1 MGGTGRV
8 RSRKEALRRVRDAT
22 VAVFLLSCVGS
33 DLSAQQW
40 SWPEQAENLTEL
52 PADFPPERLRAV
64 MLGFTGA
71 LGVRCAHCHEGEEG
85 QPLSTFDFASDANP
99 NKDRAR
105 AMYRLLGAVND
116 HLDEIE
122 PSGEEVNMWC
132 HTCHQGK
139 PRPQTL
145 AEAIGERARARGGAA
160 AVSYFRELRD
170 EHYGG
175 PGYDFRPG
183 SVAEVAFGL
192 AEAGEPEAG
201 LDLAR
206 LNVEQNPGAW
216 EAHVGLGDV
225 LQQGGDNRGA
235 RTAYERALELSPEN
249 PAVAAKLRSAGG

>member
-1 MGGTGRV
+1 MDGTERV
-8 RSRKEALRRVRDAT
+8 RHREEALRRVRDAS

-64 MLGFTGA
+64 MLGFTDA
-71 LGVRCAHCHEGEEG
+71 LGVGCAHCHSGEEG
-85 QPLSTFDFASDANP
+85 QPLSTYDFVSDANP
-99 NKDRAR
+99 NKNRAR

-145 AEAIGERARARGGAA
+145 AEAIGERARNEGGAA
-160 AVSYFRELRD
+160 AVAHFRELRTAY
-170 EHYGG
+170 YGG
-175 PGYDFRPG
+175 PGYDFRPA
-183 SVAEVAFGL
+183 SVGQVAFGL
-192 AEAGEPEAG
+192 AEAGEADAG
-201 LDLAR
+201 LELAQ
-206 LNVEQNPGAW
+206 LNVAHHPDAW
-216 EAHVGLGDV
+216 EAHAGLGDV
-225 LQQGGDNRGA
+225 LGQVGDSRGA
-235 RTAYERALELSPEN
+235 RAAYERALELSPDN
-249 PAVAAKLRSAGG
+249 PRITARIRSLG